1 MKYGRMNI
9 IAGGVV
15 LFAAAIGGFALGFT
29 MNPYFDKGYYAI
41 PLARLLLKAGHTHG
55 MPFALYNL
63 LIGSLVDR
71 MAIDN
76 RWKKACSVSAVLSLI
91 MPLGLILRG
100 MTNGAMTFTPVVFL
114 GSLFFLASVAIIIK
128 GAASDRAPESA

>member
-15 LFAAAIGGFALGFT
+15 LFAASSGGFALGFT
-29 MNPYFDKGYYAI
+29 MNPYFDRGYYAI

-71 MAIDN
+71 MAMTTGG
-76 RWKKACSVSAVLSLI
+76 RKYARSRPYFRSSCLS
-91 MPLGLILRG
+91 G
-100 MTNGAMTFTPVVFL
+100 
-114 GSLFFLASVAIIIK
+114 
-128 GAASDRAPESA
+128 